1 MKYGGDEMSEE
12 RGDTKRWR
20 KKKTQKDEARNQ
32 YDSRKEKVVTR
43 KKVDLKT
50 SIHELQMRPFSSARI
65 PI

>member
-1 MKYGGDEMSEE
+1 M
-12 RGDTKRWR
+12 
-20 KKKTQKDEARNQ
+20 TQKDEAKNR

-50 SIHELQMRPFSSARI
+50 SIHELQMRTFSIARI